1 MRIFILLIP
10 VALLWACGDL
20 NSEKGANEK
29 TSVPMTEE
37 KYADDPHSFSEPN
50 HVAITHLMLSL
61 KVDFDRTVVSGTAS
75 YNLERSGEGNLILDT
90 DDLKIQKVVD
100 DSGNELIFSVEEGNE
115 FGDKLEIVLEPQT
128 SKVSIEYESSP
139 DAAALLWMEPAQT
152 NDGKAPFLFT
162 QGQAIL
168 TRSWIPIQDSPAIR
182 ITYDAKVNV
191 PKGMM
196 AVMSA
201 KNPTEKNATG
211 EYEFEM
217 DKPIPPYLMA
227 LAVGD
232 LAFEALGDR
241 TGVYAEPGFLKEA
254 AYEFAD
260 MEKMLLAAEELYGE
274 YRWGRYD
281 VLVLPPGFPFGGM
294 ENPMLTFATPTII
307 AGDRS
312 LTSLIAHE
320 LAHSWSGNLVTNA
333 TWNDFWLNEGFT
345 VYFEKRIME
354 ALYGESY
361 ARMLNELGYQDLQH
375 TLDELGR
382 TSPDTHLKLHLDDRN
397 PDDGMTDI
405 AYEKGYLFL
414 RWLESLVGRERFDE
428 FLKNYFESHAFQTMT
443 TDSFVAYLD
452 EHLLSELEQKP
463 DLEAWI
469 NSPGLPDDHPKPD
482 SDRFDIVDAERE
494 AWISG
499 KKTAAE
505 LSTDEWTTH
514 EWLHFLR
521 AIPDDIGSERL
532 AQLDSEFSLTNT
544 RNSEIA
550 AVWFERAIENDYR
563 SAFPELEAFL
573 LKVGRR
579 KFLKPLYSEL
589 SKTPENK
596 AWGLEVYEK
605 ARKNYH
611 AVSVNTIDDIL
622 GYQRVTSDI

>member
-1 MRIFILLIP
+1 MRKLLIFIPFAAL
-10 VALLWACGDL
+10 VACSVPKTDKAANNNTDTVM
-20 NSEKGANEK
+20 SEKA
-29 TSVPMTEE
+29 
-37 KYADDPHSFSEPN
+37 YADDPHSFAEPN
-50 HVAITHLMLSL
+50 EVAVTHLSL
-61 KVDFDRTVVSGTAS
+61 DIEVDFDKHVVQGIAT
-75 YNLERSGEGNLILDT
+75 YDLERNTDDDLILDIDGLTIKKVT
-90 DDLKIQKVVD
+90 DNTGEELVFKTED
-100 DSGNELIFSVEEGNE
+100 GNDY
-115 FGDKLEIVLEPQT
+115 GDKLIVTPIPNT
-128 SKVSIEYESSP
+128 DKVSIEYATAP
-139 DAAALLWMEPAQT
+139 DASALLWMEATQT

-168 TRSWIPIQDSPAIR
+168 TRSWIPIQDSPSLR
-182 ITYDAKVNV
+182 ITYDAKVKV
-191 PKGMM
+191 PQGMM

-201 KNPTEKNATG
+201 ENPTEKNESG
-211 EYEFEM
+211 EYSFKM

-232 LAFEALGDR
+232 LAFEPLGQR

-354 ALYGESY
+354 SLYGESY
-361 ARMLNELGYQDLQH
+361 AQMLNELGYQDLQH
-375 TLDELGR
+375 TLAELGPN
-382 TSPDTHLKLHLDDRN
+382 SEDTHLKLSLDNRN

-428 FLKNYFESHAFQTMT
+428 FLKSYFERHAFKTMT
-443 TDSFVAYLD
+443 TESFIAYLKENLLNELD
-452 EHLLSELEQKP
+452 EEP
-463 DLEAWI
+463 DLNAWI
-469 NSPGLPDDHPKPD
+469 YSPGLPEDHPKPD
-482 SDRFDIVDAERE
+482 SDRFDLVDKERSDWLSGEIKAED
-494 AWISG
+494 
-499 KKTAAE
+499 
-505 LSTDEWTTH
+505 LSTTDWSTH

-521 AIPDDIGSERL
+521 ALPGDLGAERM
-532 AQLDSEFSLTNT
+532 AELDEAFHLTT
-544 RNSEIA
+544 TGNSEIA
-550 AVWFERAIENDYR
+550 AVWFERSIENDYR
-563 SAFPELEAFL
+563 EVLPELEKFL

-579 KFLKPLYSEL
+579 KFLKPLYAEL
-589 SKTPENK
+589 AKTPENK
-596 AWGLEVYEK
+596 AWATKVYEK
-605 ARKNYH
+605 ARNNYH
-611 AVSVNTIDDIL
+611 AVSVNTIDEIL
-622 GYQRVTSDI
+622 GYQP